1 MNIIKLKAEITVYG
15 AKSIGTA
22 IDCLRVMLN
31 DYDDNNRNEKNYKEI
46 TIKIED

>member
-15 AKSIGTA
+15 TKSKRAA

-31 DYDDNNRNEKNYKEI
+31 DYDDNNRSQEDYKEI
-46 TIKIED
+46 TIRLED